1 MNFYSERNS
10 MYFHE
15 IENEEDNRHTNDI
28 KYCYSE
34 INRKNKKILELKSI
48 ISNLKSTQET
58 LLNEIIS
65 LQNKDTSK
73 TKKKDTSQNNNEQ
86 ELILL
91 SKIKKLE
98 NENSKLKM
106 RINKSEEKEKIFYNN
121 INNKLLKAERDIELL
136 SFENKNNNNIIL
148 AIQNF
153 LFNIS
158 DKINTEKQTLIFD
171 LSLIDNNT
179 FIHNLQI
186 LELNILKKIKQLNNI
201 GNMCLNNSRNNYKEK
216 IKDIE
221 ADNYYR
227 KHNTIIINNDKDNNN
242 KIKNIKK
249 MAKFKNRIKTINYIN
264 SQNQKGKAE
273 LGFGLFYNNF
283 FNSKK
288 HKNIKPLKAYGLEN
302 NFLNKIGINDDII
315 IENKSIKISDD
326 SKENIDK
333 NIK

>member
-10 MYFHE
+10 INYYE
-15 IENEEDNRHTNDI
+15 IENEKDNRYINDI
-28 KYCYSE
+28 NYYYLE

-48 ISNLKSTQET
+48 ISKLKSTQEK

-65 LQNKDTSK
+65 LQNQNSSKD
-73 TKKKDTSQNNNEQ
+73 KKKDTVLNDNGQKE
-86 ELILL
+86 ILL

-121 INNKLLKAERDIELL
+121 INNKLLKAERDIQLL

-153 LFNIS
+153 LFNIN
-158 DKINTEKQTLIFD
+158 DKINSEKQSLIFD

-186 LELNILKKIKQLNNI
+186 LESNILKKIKQLNNI
-201 GNMCLNNSRNNYKEK
+201 GNMCLNNSRNNYKENLNV
-216 IKDIE
+216 ID

-227 KHNTIIINNDKDNNN
+227 KHNTIIRNNENSNN
-242 KIKNIKK
+242 IKNIKK

-264 SQNQKGKAE
+264 SQNQKSKAE
-273 LGFGLFYNNF
+273 LGFGLFYNNY

-288 HKNIKPLKAYGLEN
+288 HKKNNPLKTYGLGN
-302 NFLNKIGINDDII
+302 DYLKKIGINDDII
-315 IENKSIKISDD
+315 IEKKLIEINNGISDD
-326 SKENIDK
+326 SKINGM
-333 NIK
+333 